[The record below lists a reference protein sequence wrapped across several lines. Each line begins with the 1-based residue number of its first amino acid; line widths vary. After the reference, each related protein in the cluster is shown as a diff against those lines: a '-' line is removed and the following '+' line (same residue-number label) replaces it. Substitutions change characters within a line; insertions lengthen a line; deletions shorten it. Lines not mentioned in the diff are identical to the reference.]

1 MSKLARTL
9 MLGAMLVAMNL
20 AAGTAVAQAQTATGD
35 AAELFRAGERGLR
48 EQTTS
53 VDAVRIMAGCS

>member
-1 MSKLARTL
+1 MSKLARAL

-20 AAGTAVAQAQTATGD
+20 AAGTAVAQAQTTTGD

-48 EQTTS
+48 GQTTS
-53 VDAVRIMAGCS
+53 VDAVGIMAGCS